1 MEYVKI
7 FSAVPMLMPM
17 LTTESLDDGKVRG
30 FCFKECPF
38 WIIRMQGMLMESN
51 GSPNVTLH

>member
-17 LTTESLDDGKVRG
+17 LTTESLDDGKEKKDFVSRSALFGSFACRG
-30 FCFKECPF
+30 C
-38 WIIRMQGMLMESN
+38 
-51 GSPNVTLH
+51 